1 MEDDQNS
8 PSNAA
13 NDDLDLPPPSD
24 DSGFDSSNLLTAQ
37 PGLPVPAEPIPIR
50 DVAIVAVVLLVSMAV
65 FFLLKRSFELWCVG
79 RRVAPDKAKL
89 AGWCLFLGL
98 LMLSLATT
106 LYMLSAEKFGVTIF
120 MAPILGASIVALVFA
135 GLNSRR

>member
-1 MEDDQNS
+1 MENDQNS

-24 DSGFDSSNLLTAQ
+24 DSGSGSLNSSTTQ
-37 PGLPVPAEPIPIR
+37 PDVPVPPEPIPIR
-50 DVAIVAVVLLVSMAV
+50 DVAIVAVVLLVSMTI

-89 AGWCLFLGL
+89 AGWCLFVGL

-106 LYMLSAEKFGVTIF
+106 LYILSAEKFGVTIF

-135 GLNSRR
+135 GINSRR